1 MRYEIEGERVTYY
14 MDNPRRETEKFRRAS
29 FEGTTLT
36 AQQITPILD
45 ASLRKYRGLSFGR
58 QQHLVTL
65 QLKPLFAWFR
75 TSGNS
80 WPVTSNDWNVFMVRF
95 FQFYL
100 TDHSYSQAQTKTRA
114 RCWLTSVNPWL
125 VNLQDEDVIPLDV
138 RIPTIN
144 SKKVRSLAKD
154 RSFLGQRGKRL
165 LSTNEQPKKLLVDIS
180 FGKSDEDYLDSVERQ
195 CRHLIDVV
203 KEVCLTHWTD
213 LMKDAET
220 GKQLAA
226 EVTDAQIDDAI
237 AQGRYVEARRVG
249 STNITQEIKLASPK
263 RPQGISW
270 ALAVVR
276 HTLRGSE
283 VADCVSI
290 DVLRRSP
297 FFNASLFKGSETRLA
312 TLDSVTEMSPEQWQ
326 HLSSTAQFY
335 RFAGFLSPLDVAA
348 ACALLT
354 IEHPNFNAESLQ
366 NAVLLNVRGKL
377 RLLLTDSKNEP
388 IFCVDKPRAGKL
400 KWAVLSELAY
410 RIVLDIVR
418 ATAPARNVL
427 KRAGDKGWRYL
438 FLGVSSPE
446 LMPGI
451 LGAVEATTRFLN
463 GTGSTLSL
471 TRLYPTLEQNGLTK
485 GSLDYRRIRNTMG
498 IIKWFESGS
507 ILEMSRTLGN
517 TRKVALEHYLPP
529 ALLHAWNTRIIRRF
543 QNTLIVLAA
552 HDEPYLLDVTDFT
565 NMADLTHFIGQLIL
579 AYPAKTS
586 PLADEVQRRLGSATE
601 TIPGL
606 LHIRL
611 SPKSI
616 AYLYSYSDLAK
627 KALSDDELNK
637 VDTLSGLAPR
647 QFIDMATLLKHAAE
661 SETIHD
667 ALRGS
672 LDVTR
677 LVECHGQA
685 LVLQK
690 DLDARFAKLVVKHE
704 WAEAE

>member
-1 MRYEIEGERVTYY
+1 MRYEIEGELVTLYF
-14 MDNPRRETEKFRRAS
+14 DNPRRETEYVLRSS
-29 FEGTTLT
+29 FEGTNLT
-36 AQQITPILD
+36 AQQITPMLE
-45 ASLRKYRGLSFGR
+45 ASLRKHRGMTVGS
-58 QQHLVTL
+58 QMHLVKML
-65 QLKPLFAWFR
+65 SPLFAWSR
-75 TSGNS
+75 TSGSS

-95 FQFYL
+95 FEFYL
-100 TDHSYSQAQTKTRA
+100 TDHAYSQAKTKTRTKM
-114 RCWLTSVNPWL
+114 WLTNVNPWL
-125 VNLQDEDVIPLDV
+125 TYLKDEDVIPLDV
-138 RIPTIN
+138 RIPTIR
-144 SKKVRSLAKD
+144 SKKIRSLAKD
-154 RSFLGQRGKRL
+154 QPLLGQRRKRI
-165 LSTNEQPKKLLVDIS
+165 LSTKEQTQKLLVDIS
-180 FGKSDEDYLDSVERQ
+180 FGMTDADYLDSVEKQ

-203 KEVCLTHWTD
+203 TEVCLTHWTG

-220 GKQLAA
+220 GRQLAA
-226 EVTDAQIDDAI
+226 KVTDAEIDDAI
-237 AQGRYVEARRVG
+237 AQGRYVEVRRVG
-249 STNITQEIKLASPK
+249 STYITQKIKLASPV
-263 RPQGISW
+263 RPQGLSW

-276 HTLRGSE
+276 HTLKESRN
-283 VADCVSI
+283 ADCVSPEA
-290 DVLRRSP
+290 LRRSP
-297 FFNASLFKGSETRLA
+297 FFNGKVLHSIETRFTA
-312 TLDSVTEMSPEQWQ
+312 LDSLTAMHPEAWQ
-326 HLSSTAQFY
+326 KLSSMAQFY
-335 RFAGFLSPLDVAA
+335 RFAGFLSPVDVAA

-366 NAVLLNVRGKL
+366 NAMLLNVRGKL
-377 RLLLTDSKNEP
+377 RLLITDGKDR
-388 IFCVDKPRAGKL
+388 IFCADKPRAGKL
-400 KWAVLSELAY
+400 KWAVLSELAL
-410 RIVLDIVR
+410 RIILDIVR
-418 ATAPARNVL
+418 VTAPVRSVL

-438 FLGVSSPE
+438 FLGVTRAEKKS
-446 LMPGI
+446 GI
-451 LGAVEATTRFLN
+451 LGAVEAPAHQLHEN
-463 GTGSTLSL
+463 KHLSL

-498 IIKWFESGS
+498 LIKWFDSGS

-579 AYPAKTS
+579 DYPAKTS
-586 PLADEVQRRLGSATE
+586 PLADEVQRRLVSATE

-611 SPKSI
+611 SPKSV
-616 AYLYSYSDLAK
+616 AYLYSYCDLVK
-627 KALSDDELNK
+627 KTLSDDELNR

-661 SETIHD
+661 GELIHD

-672 LDVTR
+672 LDVAR

-690 DLDARFAKLVVKHE
+690 DLDVRFAKLVVTRE
-704 WAEAE
+704 WAEAV